1 MCFENL
7 ICLTTQLVEFE
18 LRGKFVNG
26 EVIWSKISTLKLYG
40 SYERQL
46 GRKTSPSAHVLY
58 FHFLCYPLPPPPSRA
73 ACPCHVHGTRD
84 NKGISEPK
92 YEHFVSLVVFTI
104 GVNNDFRNKQS
115 VHTLSQIWLIL

>member
-1 MCFENL
+1 MVPMSGNWGGKPPH
-7 ICLTTQLVEFE
+7 QLMFFIFIF
-18 LRGKFVNG
+18 FV
-26 EVIWSKISTLKLYG
+26 I
-40 SYERQL
+40 
-46 GRKTSPSAHVLY
+46 P
-58 FHFLCYPLPPPPSRA
+58 PPPPSRA

-84 NKGISEPK
+84 NKGLSEPK